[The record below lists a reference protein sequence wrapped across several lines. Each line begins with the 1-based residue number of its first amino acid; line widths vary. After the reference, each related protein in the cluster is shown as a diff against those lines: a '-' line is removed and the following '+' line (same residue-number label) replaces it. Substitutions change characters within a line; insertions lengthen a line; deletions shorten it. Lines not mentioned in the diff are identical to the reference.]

1 MKARQDQ
8 AYPEHHIDEE
18 DARPARSVHEGHGSV
33 PLKMIVSCTHL
44 GLYTQR
50 KRPLKC
56 FQRRRKNWLAHHLW
70 DLKHSGGLN
79 PADKD
84 VWAYESDFEVVK
96 QYF

>member
-33 PLKMIVSCTHL
+33 PLKMI
-44 GLYTQR
+44 
-50 KRPLKC
+50 
-56 FQRRRKNWLAHHLW
+56 RRRKNWLAHHLW